1 MVLRRPDQRGEVE
14 DNDQTVQLIIEPRS
28 SGGLLPA
35 LAAAAIIVGAG
46 IGGALLMWPPN
57 AAPTDALSASSAS
70 PPPTAAPTG
79 AATVPATLSQQEAA
93 DADTVRGLA
102 GRWVPQLSA
111 ESTEVVV
118 DGVRYDEARILANF
132 RALHARFPEAALLR
146 SDDYRSF
153 TRPGYWV
160 VVLART
166 FDDAAAANAWCDR
179 QDLDPDACFAKR
191 LSRTSGPKGNTVT
204 RR

>member
-1 MVLRRPDQRGEVE
+1 MVLRRPDRRRAVE

-35 LAAAAIIVGAG
+35 LAAAAIIIGAG

-57 AAPTDALSASSAS
+57 AAPTDAELAASR
-70 PPPTAAPTG
+70 PPTAAPSS
-79 AATVPATLSQQEAA
+79 AAAEPATLRQQAAA

-111 ESTEVVV
+111 ESTEIVV

-132 RALHARFPEAALLR
+132 RELHARFPEAALLR

-160 VVLART
+160 VVLARP

-179 QDLDPDACFAKR
+179 QGLDPDACFAKR
-191 LSRTSGPKGNTVT
+191 LSRTGGPKGNTVT

>member
-1 MVLRRPDQRGEVE
+1 
-14 DNDQTVQLIIEPRS
+14 LIIEPRS

-35 LAAAAIIVGAG
+35 LAAAAIIIGAG

-57 AAPTDALSASSAS
+57 AAPTDAELAASRPPTTAPSSA
-70 PPPTAAPTG
+70 AE
-79 AATVPATLSQQEAA
+79 PATLSQQAAA

-102 GRWVPQLSA
+102 GQWVPQLSA
-111 ESTEVVV
+111 ESTEIAV

-132 RALHARFPEAALLR
+132 RALRAKFPQAALLR

-160 VVLART
+160 VVLARS

-179 QDLDPDACFAKR
+179 QGLDPDACFAKR

>member
-1 MVLRRPDQRGEVE
+1 MVLRGPARRRAVE
-14 DNDQTVQLIIEPRS
+14 DDDQTVQLIIEPRS

-35 LAAAAIIVGAG
+35 LAAAAIIIGAG

-57 AAPTDALSASSAS
+57 AAPTDAELAASRPPTTAPSSA
-70 PPPTAAPTG
+70 AE
-79 AATVPATLSQQEAA
+79 PATLSQQAAA

-102 GRWVPQLSA
+102 GQWVPQLSA
-111 ESTEVVV
+111 ESTELVV

-132 RALHARFPEAALLR
+132 RELHATFPEAALLR

-160 VVLART
+160 VVLARS

-179 QDLDPDACFAKR
+179 QGLDPDACFAKR

>member
-1 MVLRRPDQRGEVE
+1 MVLRGPARRRAVE
-14 DNDQTVQLIIEPRS
+14 DDDQTVQLIIEPRS

-35 LAAAAIIVGAG
+35 LAAAAIIIGAG
-46 IGGALLMWPPN
+46 IGGALLMWPPD
-57 AAPTDALSASSAS
+57 AAPTDAELAASRPPMTAPSSA
-70 PPPTAAPTG
+70 AAE
-79 AATVPATLSQQEAA
+79 PATLSQQAAA

-102 GRWVPQLSA
+102 GQWVPQLSA
-111 ESTEVVV
+111 ESTEVAV

-132 RALHARFPEAALLR
+132 RALRAKFPQAALLR

-160 VVLART
+160 VVLARS

-179 QDLDPDACFAKR
+179 QGLDPDACFAKR

>member
-1 MVLRRPDQRGEVE
+1 MVLRGPARRRAVE
-14 DNDQTVQLIIEPRS
+14 DDDQTVQLIIEPRS

-35 LAAAAIIVGAG
+35 LAAAAIIIGAG
-46 IGGALLMWPPN
+46 IGGALLMWPPD
-57 AAPTDALSASSAS
+57 AAPSNAELAASRPPTTAPSSA
-70 PPPTAAPTG
+70 AE
-79 AATVPATLSQQEAA
+79 PATLSQQAAA

-102 GRWVPQLSA
+102 GQWVPQLSA
-111 ESTEVVV
+111 ESTELVV

-132 RALHARFPEAALLR
+132 RELHATFPEAALLR

-160 VVLART
+160 VVLARS

-179 QDLDPDACFAKR
+179 QGLDPDACFAKR

>member
-1 MVLRRPDQRGEVE
+1 MVLRGPARRRAVE
-14 DNDQTVQLIIEPRS
+14 DDDQTVQLIIEPRS

-35 LAAAAIIVGAG
+35 LAAAAIIIGAG
-46 IGGALLMWPPN
+46 IGGALLMWPPD
-57 AAPTDALSASSAS
+57 AAPSNAELAASRPPTTAPSSA
-70 PPPTAAPTG
+70 AAE
-79 AATVPATLSQQEAA
+79 PATLGQQAAA

-111 ESTEVVV
+111 ESTGIVV
-118 DGVRYDEARILANF
+118 DGVRYDEARILANV
-132 RALHARFPEAALLR
+132 RALRATFPQAALLR

-160 VVLART
+160 VVLARP

-179 QDLDPDACFAKR
+179 QGLDPDACFAKR
-191 LSRTSGPKGNTVT
+191 LSRTGGPKGNTVT